1 MKNYVPY
8 NVVKEVFGNINEVK
22 QFLVNC
28 LKPLYLN
35 LSVAYTKL
43 GLRYI
48 AQELFCSWC
57 TVLPDASLLRFLSL
71 INIKTSH

>member
-28 LKPLYLN
+28 LKPLYL
-35 LSVAYTKL
+35 SVAYTKL

-57 TVLPDASLLRFLSL
+57 TVLPHASLLRFLSL
-71 INIKTSH
+71 INIKTLH